1 MSRSNSEKGEG
12 ATVIEVDAERPDAEA
27 LAPAARALAAGKLVA
42 FPTETVYGLGANAL
56 DEEAVAAIF
65 EAKRRPATN
74 PLIVHAANL
83 AQVRRLVDDWPERAQ
98 RLADAFWPGPLTL
111 VLEKSAEVPDRV
123 TAGLATVAV
132 RIPQPPVA
140 RLLIELAGVPVA
152 APSANRYTEVS
163 PTRADHVLES
173 LGDRVDFIVDA
184 GPTSVGVE
192 STIVSLTS
200 DPPRVLRPGMIGAA
214 VLNDIG
220 PEIGTAGLARIMGYA
235 GKIPVPADWN
245 EAVEL
250 VRQINER
257 FFTDMSAED
266 WETLARQSFNETEDG
281 RPAASYDPRIAKA
294 LSQIDISK
302 RIPDMWA
309 HYEAL
314 SDVPLMILRGE
325 NT

>member
-1 MSRSNSEKGEG
+1 MATSSQRPPTARRSWRDIYYTSFDGLRLHARHYGQPNPDTRAVVCLAGLTRNSSDFHMLAEHL
-12 ATVIEVDAERPDAEA
+12 ATRRRSPREV
-27 LAPAARALAAGKLVA
+27 
-42 FPTETVYGLGANAL
+42 FAL
-56 DEEAVAAIF
+56 DY
-65 EAKRRPATN
+65 RGRGHSDHDP
-74 PLIVHAANL
+74 
-83 AQVRRLVDDWPERAQ
+83 DWRNYSP
-98 RLADAFWPGPLTL
+98 F
-111 VLEKSAEVPDRV
+111 
-123 TAGLATVAV
+123 
-132 RIPQPPVA
+132 
-140 RLLIELAGVPVA
+140 IELLDTLDFMATHELHDA
-152 APSANRYTEVS
+152 AVI
-163 PTRADHVLES
+163 
-173 LGDRVDFIVDA
+173 G
-184 GPTSVGVE
+184 TSRGG
-192 STIVSLTS
+192 IIAMMMA
-200 DPPRVLRPGMIGAA
+200 VLRPGMIGAA

-325 NT
+325 NTDLLAASTFEEMKRRHPGATALTIPAQGHPVLFLDRFSIGEVGRFLGENDPVREVHHPIPYELYPAA